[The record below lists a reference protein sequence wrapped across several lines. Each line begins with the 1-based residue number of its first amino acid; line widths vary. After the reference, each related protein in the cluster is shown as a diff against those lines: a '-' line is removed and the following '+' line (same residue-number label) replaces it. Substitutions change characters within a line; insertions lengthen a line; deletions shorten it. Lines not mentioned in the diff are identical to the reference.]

1 MIQIILFFYNLLL
14 IILLFPILLAIAL
27 SGKKNRQDFFYCI
40 KERLAITDMPK
51 IDKSKKTVW
60 LHCASLGEAKAL
72 EPLLQHLSD
81 CNIIITS
88 ITKSARE
95 YVSKL
100 NNISFY
106 SLAPVDLYPF
116 VKKTITKFNPDVLI
130 LIETEFWPNMIYL
143 AHKHGTKII
152 TVNGRISKN
161 AFPYYKITTFFWRPF
176 LKLIDYIS
184 VRNEFD
190 YNRFVSLVGN
200 NKTVG
205 ITGNVKYDR
214 DFAKE
219 SISRKSLGC
228 KETDLIW
235 VAGSIRGKEIS
246 IIIEAFKNLKRGFN
260 NLKLI
265 VAPRHLT
272 QIPALK
278 CICEMNGLKYSL
290 FSEIKDKTND
300 ILLVDVFGQL
310 QKIYSVSDVV
320 YVGGSLV
327 KTGGQNPIEPA
338 AYSKPIVFGQHM
350 YNFEIESKLLKD
362 NGGAAE
368 VKTKDE
374 LIMTLALF
382 LKNKELRDGAGA
394 NAQKTVVMQ
403 KGAIK
408 ANMDLIRKYI

>member
-1 MIQIILFFYNLLL
+1 MINIILIFYNLLL

-40 KERLAITDMPK
+40 KERLAITDVPK
-51 IDKSKKTVW
+51 TDKSKKTVW

-95 YVSKL
+95 YVAKL
-100 NNISFY
+100 NNVNFY

-116 VKKTITKFNPDVLI
+116 VKKTIKKFSPDILI

-161 AFPYYKITTFFWRPF
+161 AFPYYKMTTFFWRPF

-190 YNRFVSLVGN
+190 YKRFDSLVGN
-200 NKTVG
+200 NKK
-205 ITGNVKYDR
+205 IINTGNIKYDR

-219 SISRKSLGC
+219 TISRNSLGY
-228 KETDLIW
+228 KENDLIL
-235 VAGSIRGKEIS
+235 VAGSIRGNENN
-246 IIIEAFKNLKRGFN
+246 IIIEAFKNLKKGFE

-265 VAPRHLT
+265 IAPRHLT
-272 QIPALK
+272 QIEALK
-278 CICEMNGLKYSL
+278 CICEANGFNYSL
-290 FSEIKDKTND
+290 FSKLNGKTND

-310 QKIYSVSDVV
+310 QKIYSISDVV

-382 LKNKELRDGAGA
+382 LKNKELRVATGT
-394 NAQKTVVMQ
+394 NAQKTVLMQ

-408 ANMDLIRKYI
+408 ANIDLIRKYI

>member
-143 AHKHGTKII
+143 AHKHGTKIV
-152 TVNGRISKN
+152 TVNGRISKT

-176 LKLIDYIS
+176 LKLIDFIS

-190 YNRFVSLVGN
+190 YKRFSSLVGN
-200 NKTVG
+200 DTKIANM
-205 ITGNVKYDR
+205 GNIKYDR

-219 SISRKSLGC
+219 TISRSSLGY
-228 KETDLIW
+228 KEDDLIL
-235 VAGSIRGKEIS
+235 VAGSTRGNENN
-246 IIIEAFKNLKRGFN
+246 IIVGAFRNLKRAFK

-272 QIPALK
+272 QIEALK
-278 CICEMNGLKYSL
+278 LICEAYKLNYSL
-290 FSEIKDKTND
+290 FSDIKDKTND
-300 ILLVDVFGQL
+300 VLLVDTFGQL
-310 QKIYSVSDVV
+310 QKIYSVADVV
-320 YVGGSLV
+320 YIGGSLI
-327 KTGGQNPIEPA
+327 KRGGQNPIEPA
-338 AYSKPIVFGQHM
+338 AYSKPIVFGKYM

-368 VKTKDE
+368 VATKDE
-374 LIMTLALF
+374 LIMTMAMF
-382 LKNKELRDGAGA
+382 LKNKELRTGAGI
-394 NAQKTVVMQ
+394 NAQKTVLMQ

-408 ANMDLIRKYI
+408 ANIDLIKKYI